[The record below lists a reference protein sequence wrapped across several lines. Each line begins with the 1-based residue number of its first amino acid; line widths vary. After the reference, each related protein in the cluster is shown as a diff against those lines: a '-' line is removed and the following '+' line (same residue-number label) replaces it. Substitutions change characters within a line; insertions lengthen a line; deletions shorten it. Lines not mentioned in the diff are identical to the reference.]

1 MDRINE
7 HLDQAHYHLI
17 AAAMLLEQQFHRDY
31 CRDVPNGR
39 ILGLFDLHAKGQEAK
54 RLAAA
59 TRALTPE
66 TPVGLAEPIGWAVPA
81 ECPGPSSHL
90 DHAA

>member
-7 HLDQAHYHLI
+7 HLDQAHYHLV
-17 AAAMLLEQQFHRDY
+17 AAAMLVEQQFHRAY

-39 ILGLFDLHAKGQEAK
+39 ILGLLDLHAKGQEVK

-59 TRALTPE
+59 TRAIAPSAA
-66 TPVGLAEPIGWAVPA
+66 VGLAEPNHRPVSA
-81 ECPGPSSHL
+81 ECPGPSGHL
-90 DHAA
+90 DQAA